1 MSQAQSIVSALRSG
15 VVPAEGLHLLS
26 TGLEALEAAVD
37 AELDFVATGR
47 GAAKWLRGDY
57 GAGKTFTARALC
69 ARARARG
76 FATAEVQISIND
88 TPLHHL
94 ETVYRR
100 LVERLETAEDGPHA
114 FEAIVDTW
122 LYQLGDEVKALHHL
136 AEDDPRFAELTG
148 QRLEDKLAALSQR
161 TPVFAQV
168 LRAYH
173 HAQHA
178 NQLATAQGLLGWL
191 GGQPHTGAAVLHQA
205 GARGALDGA
214 AALSFLAGLLV
225 LLRQSGSRGLV
236 LVLDE
241 VETLQRLNAQT
252 REKSL
257 NALRQLVD
265 ALAADQL
272 PGLYLV
278 VTGTHDFFEG
288 YKGLKALPP
297 LYQRVQGRFTDDPR
311 FDNLRAPQV
320 RLLPFDEARLL
331 AVARRVRALY
341 PAVHPERL
349 AARVD
354 DDFLALLVRQVTAG
368 FGGQVAVAPRLFLRE
383 LVDVLD
389 RVDQHEDYEPRA
401 HYRLERL
408 DEGLTDEELAAR
420 QGPPSR
426 LEG

>member
-15 VVPAEGLHLLS
+15 VVPAEGLHLIS

-47 GAAKWLRGDY
+47 GAAKWIRGDY

-94 ETVYRR
+94 ETIYRR

-136 AEDDPRFAELTG
+136 TEDDPAFSEATG
-148 QRLEDKLAALSQR
+148 QRLEDKLAELSKR

-173 HAQHA
+173 RAQHA
-178 NQLATAQGLLGWL
+178 DDHPTAQGLLGWL

-205 GARGALDGA
+205 GARGTLDGA
-214 AALSFLAGLLV
+214 AALSFLSGLLL

-252 REKSL
+252 REKAL

-265 ALAADQL
+265 ALAAEQL

-297 LYQRVQGRFTDDPR
+297 LYQRVQVRFDDDAR

-320 RLLPFDEARLL
+320 RLQPFDAARLL
-331 AVARRVRALY
+331 AVAQRVRALY
-341 PAVHPERL
+341 PAQQPARVKARVTDAFL
-349 AARVD
+349 AA
-354 DDFLALLVRQVTAG
+354 LVQQVTAG
-368 FGGQVAVAPRLFLRE
+368 FGGQVALAPRLFLRE

-389 RVDQHEDYEPRA
+389 RVDQHPDYQPLA
-401 HYRLERL
+401 HYRLAL
-408 DEGLTDEELAAR
+408 TDEGLTDEELAAR
-420 QGPPSR
+420 RSPAR